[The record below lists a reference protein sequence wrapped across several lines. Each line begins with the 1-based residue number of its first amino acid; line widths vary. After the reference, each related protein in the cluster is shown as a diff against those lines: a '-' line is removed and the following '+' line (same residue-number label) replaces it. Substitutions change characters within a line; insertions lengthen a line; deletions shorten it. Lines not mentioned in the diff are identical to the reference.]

1 MQVFGTVGGALTKT
15 ANFSEW
21 HALLRWSG
29 LPVERAVQRH
39 FRSDLSA
46 TETPVSCLSA
56 DVHGVIGEDKT
67 VHDMHANAEQFDRKT
82 EVSFKYL
89 QVRGFDLCLEHVCRS
104 LDSQHLRQRLGQQH
118 PALLDALPCVQ

>member
-1 MQVFGTVGGALTKT
+1 MRCCVGQACLL
-15 ANFSEW
+15 SE
-21 HALLRWSG
+21 LC
-29 LPVERAVQRH
+29 
-39 FRSDLSA
+39 SDISEVTSA
-46 TETPVSCLSA
+46 PLKHPCLAFSA